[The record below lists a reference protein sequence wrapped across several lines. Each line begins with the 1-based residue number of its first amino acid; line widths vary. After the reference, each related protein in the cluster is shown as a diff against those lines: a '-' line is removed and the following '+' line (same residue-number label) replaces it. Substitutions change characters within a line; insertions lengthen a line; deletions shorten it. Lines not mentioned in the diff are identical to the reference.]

1 MSEAVFPSPEGE
13 EAGLTKL
20 ELATLMLLPEVMKQM
35 QALPWEDMRRRY
47 KEAGG
52 LKDRCSVAEAAAQI
66 AASEARIAL
75 DVVAH
80 LDGRA
85 T

>member
-1 MSEAVFPSPEGE
+1 MPETVFPSPEDK
-13 EAGLTKL
+13 EAGLTKI

-52 LKDRCSVAEAAAQI
+52 FKDRCSIAESAAQI
-66 AASEARIAL
+66 AAHEAQIAL
-75 DVVAH
+75 DTVAQ
-80 LDGRA
+80 LKGGS
-85 T
+85 